1 MSKPINI
8 SVPDDLY
15 KRVKRHKQIQISSV
29 CQTALLEAVEGEKI
43 KTTRPKPRYVEAD
56 QLGTLLEKIVE
67 CIDRLD
73 QRDASNSQRTSEV
86 PYQENLATKNQ
97 SDITALLEG
106 SEVMSVERIL
116 TSLERKVGKKFLSG
130 TRQKLREE
138 LVYRGRKVIES
149 KVDLSSLI
157 SLDEVKVA
165 VLLKCKHFGETNVGN
180 FVLSLTLFGTSPV
193 YAELIKGKTLKKLQ
207 EEIMRYFPG
216 DDPQICMDLKLEMNP
231 IYDKSFLAE

>member
-106 SEVMSVERIL
+106 SEVMSVERNL
-116 TSLERKVGKKFLSG
+116 TSLERKIGRASC
-130 TRQKLREE
+130 RER
-138 LVYRGRKVIES
+138 V
-149 KVDLSSLI
+149 
-157 SLDEVKVA
+157 
-165 VLLKCKHFGETNVGN
+165 
-180 FVLSLTLFGTSPV
+180 
-193 YAELIKGKTLKKLQ
+193 
-207 EEIMRYFPG
+207 
-216 DDPQICMDLKLEMNP
+216 
-231 IYDKSFLAE
+231 